1 MKLGYARVTPNDQ
14 DLDIQIKALNDYG
27 VDELYIER
35 LTASSTNRP
44 KLRELRK
51 KLQKG
56 DTIVIYSLDK
66 LGITIKQ
73 LIYLTEG
80 LFKKGIYLVSIK
92 EKIIPNTDKGEYT
105 YEVLDDLAQMEGNI
119 VSERTKKGLREAKE
133 KGKITG
139 RPPVDEKKRE
149 IIVDMYFEKQIPVS
163 EIIEATGLAK
173 STIYKYINIEKE
185 DRKKKE

>member
-14 DLDIQIKALNDYG
+14 DLDTQIKALNDYG

-35 LTASSTNRP
+35 LTASSNDRP
-44 KLRELRK
+44 QLRKLRK

-80 LFKKGIYLVSIK
+80 LYKKGIYLVSIK
-92 EKIIPNTDKGEYT
+92 EKIIPYTEKGDYAFQ
-105 YEVLDDLAQMEGNI
+105 LFDDLVQMEGSVI
-119 VSERTKKGLREAKE
+119 SEKTKEGMKKAKS
-133 KGKITG
+133 KGKPIG
-139 RPPVDEKKRE
+139 RPPVREEKIKKIR
-149 IIVDMYFEKQIPVS
+149 DMYYTDQVPVKD
-163 EIIEATGLAK
+163 IIKKTGLAK
-173 STIYKYINIEKE
+173 STIYKYLKIEQFEKNE
-185 DRKKKE
+185 K